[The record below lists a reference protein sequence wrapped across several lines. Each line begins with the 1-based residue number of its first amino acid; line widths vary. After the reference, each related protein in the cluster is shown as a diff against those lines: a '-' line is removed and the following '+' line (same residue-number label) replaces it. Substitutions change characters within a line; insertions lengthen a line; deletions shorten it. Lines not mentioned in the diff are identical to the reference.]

1 MESIKAKVRQFIVDN
16 FYVPSSATLADDE
29 SLRDAGVIDSTGVL
43 ELLRYLE
50 EGFEV
55 VVQDSEVVAANL
67 DSIEKI
73 ASFIERKKAAAVSA
87 A

>member
-1 MESIKAKVRQFIVDN
+1 MESTKAKVRQFIVDN
-16 FYVPSSATLADDE
+16 FYVPSTATLADDV
-29 SLRDAGVIDSTGVL
+29 SLRDSGVIDSTGVL

-55 VVQDSEVVAANL
+55 VVEDSEVVAANL

-73 ASFIERKKAAAVSA
+73 SRFIERKKAEVSA